1 LYSKV
6 RGTHIVE
13 DGLNVWAAVYEDGI
27 VILDSI
33 TLQHIAKYSY
43 SSVQT
48 FGGAVD
54 DHFMVVVDDGGKK
67 RRLLFGG
74 MSKFKVGETS
84 SPLKYH
90 EKIGS
95 FT

>member
-1 LYSKV
+1 
-6 RGTHIVE
+6 VE

-74 MSKFKVGETS
+74 MSKFKVIFAVLEVKLLGNQFRKLIAKWF
-84 SPLKYH
+84 P
-90 EKIGS
+90 
-95 FT
+95 FM